1 MTSKQTGDIYYEWA
15 HKHCH
20 PETCSCRENYRIVEF
35 PYTIDWAETEQDAK
49 ELVRKYVEAERR
61 AESSATIPTSTVYS
75 R

>member
-1 MTSKQTGDIYYEWA
+1 MTSKDIYYEWA

-49 ELVRKYVEAERR
+49 ELVRKYVEEKRR
-61 AESSATIPTSTVYS
+61 IESSAAIPTSPV
-75 R
+75 